1 MVYDEVLWLLFD
13 GCLEQ
18 RRWLIATKIYKESKQ
33 IYF

>member
-1 MVYDEVLWLLFD
+1 MVYDGVLWLLLD

-18 RRWLIATKIYKESKQ
+18 RCWLIATKIYKESEQ